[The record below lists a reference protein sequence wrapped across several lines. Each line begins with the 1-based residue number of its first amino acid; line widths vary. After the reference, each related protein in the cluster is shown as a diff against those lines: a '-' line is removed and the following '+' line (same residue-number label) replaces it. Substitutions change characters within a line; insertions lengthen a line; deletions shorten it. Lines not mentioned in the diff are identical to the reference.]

1 MSESPTAENDKTRFR
16 LPASVAGSRQSAPTS
31 DPSAPTGSGWGN
43 PATWAEVG
51 PIPAVG
57 SVVKSRFVLEE
68 SIGSGGMGT
77 VFKSRDLRKVEAQ
90 DRNPYVAIKILNES
104 HAGNPQSDI
113 FDGTSTVVPLEREGY
128 VLQWLPEPAKSYP
141 ALYRDPEGYWVASH
155 IFINT
160 PGYNTAL
167 IPKGGEPKT
176 YQDLLDPKWRG
187 KIVWDGLPSASGGT
201 GFIGTVLAEMGEQ
214 KGMDYLRAF
223 AKQKVVN
230 VAASAREVLDQV
242 IAGEYPLALQ
252 IFNHHA
258 VISAKKGAPV
268 DWIKLEPATG
278 TLSTVSIHKN
288 APHPN
293 AAKLLFDFIISDEGQ
308 KVFRDADYLT
318 ADPAVPPREPSL
330 TPEGGHFRT
339 RFFSPEALE
348 DNTAKWTQVFE
359 QLFR

>member
-1 MSESPTAENDKTRFR
+1 MPCPRWTTGILIVAAVAAAI
-16 LPASVAGSRQSAPTS
+16 ASSRAYAIDAATIAAAKREGEVTWYSTQIINQLVRPVAAAFEKKYPGIRVRYIRA
-31 DPSAPTGSGWGN
+31 N
-43 PATWAEVG
+43 ATE
-51 PIPAVG
+51 I
-57 SVVKSRFVLEE
+57 
-68 SIGSGGMGT
+68 
-77 VFKSRDLRKVEAQ
+77 
-90 DRNPYVAIKILNES
+90 AIKILNES

-167 IPKGGEPKT
+167 IPKGSEPKT